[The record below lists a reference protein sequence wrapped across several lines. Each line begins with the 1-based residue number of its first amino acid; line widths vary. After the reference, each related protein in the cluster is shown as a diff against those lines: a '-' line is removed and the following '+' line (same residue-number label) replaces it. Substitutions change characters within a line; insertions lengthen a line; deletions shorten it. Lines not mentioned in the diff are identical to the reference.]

1 MLPRTYRPAVASA
14 SRLIRT
20 AAAAS
25 SSTASSSS
33 TTALAATTASFSSL
47 RLAQS
52 RTTTPPS
59 SSTRSLVS
67 RRAFSS
73 TPALQTKTIKPHLL
87 PSKVIPP
94 YPYGERR
101 IYKQSNR
108 GLYGSARVRFGN
120 NVAPKHKVKTQRFWR
135 PNVHVKRFALPSV
148 GASVK
153 TRLTLRVLKTIRRE
167 GGLEEYLLK
176 SKPQRVKDLGPGGWN
191 LRWLIMQSRP
201 VQERFNKERVE
212 LGLEPREIVDH
223 DDLIQFALD
232 FATPG
237 PLSVRS
243 RATLAALKAADQD
256 LATAETDQ
264 RARLGM
270 VGDEF
275 VLGNSDG
282 EEWTVIEPGSPDELS
297 PEEELEIERI
307 YRQDEIANTRV
318 IPR

>member
-1 MLPRTYRPAVASA
+1 MLSYRPALASA
-14 SRLIRT
+14 SRLVRT
-20 AAAAS
+20 AG
-25 SSTASSSS
+25 SSSS
-33 TTALAATTASFSSL
+33 SFSASSATTSSSLAATASFSL
-47 RLAQS
+47 RHLPTTS
-52 RTTTPPS
+52 RISAP
-59 SSTRSLVS
+59 SLVP

-73 TPALQTKTIKPHLL
+73 TPAVQTKTVKPHLL

-135 PNVHVKRFALPSV
+135 PNVHVKRFLLPSV
-148 GASVK
+148 GAAVK

-191 LRWLIMQSRP
+191 LRWLVMQSRP
-201 VQERFNKERVE
+201 VQERFNKERIA
-212 LGLEPREIVDH
+212 LGLEPREIVDY
-223 DDLIQFALD
+223 DDVIQYALD

-243 RATLAALKAADQD
+243 RATLEALKAADQD
-256 LATAETDQ
+256 AMQAELEQ
-264 RARLGM
+264 RSHLGM

-275 VLGNSDG
+275 IMGDVGEG
-282 EEWTVIEPGSPDELS
+282 EEYELIDSGS
-297 PEEELEIERI
+297 PEELTAEEELAIRESERL
-307 YRQDEIANTRV
+307 DEIASTP
-318 IPR
+318 IKK